1 MLRGFNSDITAKGR
15 KYHVQTEDWGS
26 GNPYLVTR
34 IFRDG
39 AVIKTLK
46 VSYEDALKSASVRSA
61 EGLKQ
66 ALQKQHSDII
76 DALLDG
82 RLL

>member
-1 MLRGFNSDITAKGR
+1 MLRGFNSDVTSRGHR
-15 KYHVQTEDWGS
+15 YHIQTEDWGN
-26 GNPYLVTR
+26 GNPFLVTR

-46 VSYEDALKSASVRSA
+46 IPYEEALKAVSLRSA

-66 ALQKQHSDII
+66 ALQKQHSDTI